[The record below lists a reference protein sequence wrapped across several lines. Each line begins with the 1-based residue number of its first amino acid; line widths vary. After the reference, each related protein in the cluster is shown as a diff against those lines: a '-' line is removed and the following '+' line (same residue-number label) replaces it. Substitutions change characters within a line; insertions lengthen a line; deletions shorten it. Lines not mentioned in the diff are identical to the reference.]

1 MGDSDT
7 PPGGPTPGVG
17 VSTPLSAVPW
27 TRPVVS
33 PLVPGLATGEAGV
46 GESGIDTVSGAG
58 AGATAAAAAAAE
70 ANGPTPP
77 AEVKPALNGNGPTPH
92 AP

>member
-1 MGDSDT
+1 MGDSAT

-27 TRPVVS
+27 TRPAVS
-33 PLVPGLATGEAGV
+33 PLVAGLATGEAGV
-46 GESGIDTVSGAG
+46 GESSIDTVSGAG
-58 AGATAAAAAAAE
+58 AGAAVATE

-77 AEVKPALNGNGPTPH
+77 AEVRPALNGNGPTSH